1 MKHKKLVAGALVL
14 IAAAAGWFCWKG
26 MSPTRVGMVNYPDY
40 MLAAQLDQEI
50 GRFIDVEP
58 VRWNDKTDP
67 AALKRYDVLY
77 FFGMGLQFNDRQQA
91 AIDELVRRKKP
102 LYVTASTRAETK
114 LDTLPPEQSAQVQAY
129 MSGGGKVNFKRL
141 MDYTRRVIDGKFLF
155 AENVLPPKKLPRS
168 AFFHPKKDEETEL
181 ATYAQ
186 YLAFYKKLG
195 KYNPQTHDHYLDP

>member
-102 LYVTASTRAETK
+102 
-114 LDTLPPEQSAQVQAY
+114 
-129 MSGGGKVNFKRL
+129 
-141 MDYTRRVIDGKFLF
+141 
-155 AENVLPPKKLPRS
+155 
-168 AFFHPKKDEETEL
+168 
-181 ATYAQ
+181 
-186 YLAFYKKLG
+186 
-195 KYNPQTHDHYLDP
+195 